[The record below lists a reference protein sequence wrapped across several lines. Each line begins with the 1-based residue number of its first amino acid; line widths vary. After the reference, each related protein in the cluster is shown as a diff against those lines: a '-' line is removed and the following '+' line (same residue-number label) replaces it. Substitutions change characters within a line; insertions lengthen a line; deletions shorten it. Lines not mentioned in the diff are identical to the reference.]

1 MTIPSVKFLKDYRP
15 PLYGVEHVKLYV
27 DLNEEACVVTSTLT
41 MYRNFEEADA
51 SSALILDGRE
61 MELMSVML
69 DGKRLEDSGYRLN
82 DDALMIPDVPDAFT
96 LNITTRIRPQE
107 NTSLEGLYRSGGM
120 FCTQCEAEGFR
131 KITYFP
137 DRPDV
142 MATYQCTIEADKT
155 RYPVLLSNGNPIDQG
170 ELPDG
175 RHFVTWTDPFQK
187 PSYLFALVAGD
198 LVCMEDTFTTCS
210 GRIIDLR
217 IYVEAMNAD
226 KCAHAMRSLKKAMKW
241 DEEVFGREYDLN
253 IYMIVAVNDFN
264 FGAME
269 NKGLNIFNSKYILAN
284 PETAT
289 DTDYENIEAVIAH
302 EYFHNWTGN
311 RITLKNWFQLSLK
324 EGLTVFRDHEF
335 SADMS
340 SRAVKRI
347 ANVRKLRLFQFPED
361 QGPLA
366 HPVRPESYIEIDN
379 FYTMTVYEKG
389 AEVIR
394 MLHTLLGKDGFR
406 KGMDL
411 YFKRH
416 DGQAVT
422 TEDFVKAMEDANDED
437 LTQFRLWYSQAGT
450 PEIKIESAFDSA
462 SRTFSL
468 TFHQAIAPTP
478 DQPQKLPMHIP
489 ITMALLDQE
498 GRELPLFIDEQE
510 QTDRT
515 TVVLSLK
522 KAQETF
528 HFYHVD
534 QKPVPSI
541 LRDFSAPVT
550 LKNGYTKNDL
560 LFLFAHDIDAFN
572 RWDAGQKL
580 FGNLM
585 VNLVRD
591 YQKGV
596 PFELDPRVM
605 DAFRK
610 TLCHETLDKALI
622 AAALTLPSEIEI
634 GNRMDRIDV
643 DGIHHAR
650 QFVMYELART
660 LQKDFRRIYDTHREP
675 EGYRIDP
682 DSIARRSL
690 KNLALAYLGRLE
702 VQETIGI
709 AFRQFSEADN
719 MTDEIAAL
727 GVLSHMESEQ
737 RTIALEQF
745 YEKWQSDPLV
755 LDKWFAIQAASSRPD
770 TLTVVKKLTRHPA
783 FSIKNPNKVRA
794 LINTLGN
801 ANPWHFHA
809 KDGSGYAFMADQVL
823 TLNGL
828 NPQIAARLAGAFN
841 QWKKY
846 DSHRQEQMKDQ
857 LERILRTPDLSRE
870 VYEIVSKTLA

>member
-1 MTIPSVKFLKDYRP
+1 MTIPTVKFLKDYRP
-15 PLYGVEHVKLYV
+15 PLYRVEHVKLYL
-27 DLNEEACVVTSTLT
+27 DLHEDSCVVTSTLS
-41 MYRNFEEADA
+41 MRRNPDEADA

-61 MELMSVML
+61 MELMAVML
-69 DGKRLEDSGYRLN
+69 EGKLLDQSDYCLS
-82 DDALMIPDVPDAFT
+82 DDALMIPQVPDTFT
-96 LNITTRIRPQE
+96 LSITTRIKPQE

-170 ELPDG
+170 ELADG
-175 RHFVTWTDPFQK
+175 RHFVTWADPFQK
-187 PSYLFALVAGD
+187 PCYLFALVAGD
-198 LVCMEDTFTTCS
+198 LVCMEDTFKTGS

-226 KCAHAMRSLKKAMKW
+226 KCEHAMRSLQKAMKW

-347 ANVRKLRLFQFPED
+347 ANVRKLRSFQFPED

-406 KGMDL
+406 RGMDL

-422 TEDFVKAMEDANDED
+422 TEDFVKAMEDANHED

-450 PEIKIESAFDSA
+450 PEIRVESAFDPA
-462 SRTFSL
+462 TRTFSL
-468 TFHQAIAPTP
+468 TFHQILAPTP
-478 DQPQKLPMHIP
+478 DQPEKAPMHIP
-489 ITMALLDQE
+489 IAMALLDQE
-498 GRELPLFIDEQE
+498 GRELPLFMDEQE

-515 TVVLSLK
+515 TTVLSLK

-528 HFYHVD
+528 HFYHID
-534 QKPVPSI
+534 QKPVPSM
-541 LRDFSAPVT
+541 LRGFSAPVK
-550 LKNGYTKNDL
+550 LKSSYTKNEL
-560 LFLFAHDIDAFN
+560 LFLFAHDTDPFN

-580 FGNLM
+580 FSDLM
-585 VNLVRD
+585 VNLVYD
-591 YQKGV
+591 YQKKI
-596 PFELDPRVM
+596 PFQLDTGII

-634 GNRMDRIDV
+634 GHQMDVIDV

-650 QFVMYELART
+650 QFVMYQLAQA
-660 LQKDFRRIYDTHREP
+660 LQEDFRRMYDTHREP
-675 EGYRIDP
+675 EIYRIDP
-682 DSIARRSL
+682 ASIARRSL

-702 VQETIGI
+702 MEDTTEL
-709 AFRQFSEADN
+709 AFRQLSQARN

-727 GVLSHMESEQ
+727 GVLSHVDSEQ
-737 RTIALEQF
+737 RTTALERF
-745 YEKWQSDPLV
+745 YEKWQSEPLV
-755 LDKWFAIQAASSRPD
+755 LDKWFAIQAASHRPD
-770 TLTVVKKLTRHPA
+770 TLSVVRELTSHPA
-783 FSIKNPNKVRA
+783 FSIKNPNKVRS
-794 LINTLGN
+794 LIGTLSN

-809 KDGSGYAFMADQVL
+809 KDGSGYTFVTDQVL
-823 TLNGL
+823 TLNDL
-828 NPQIAARLAGAFN
+828 NPQMAARLAGAFN

-846 DSHRQEQMKDQ
+846 DPQRQERIKAE
-857 LERILRTPDLSRE
+857 LERILHTPHLSRE